1 MWAALLGKKIVD
13 QSTFLLVEIVQLMN
27 KEGMTELKYD
37 YFERLASGM
46 VKWGPWDVCADETIL
61 DELTVFDKCW

>member
-1 MWAALLGKKIVD
+1 M
-13 QSTFLLVEIVQLMN
+13 FLLVEIVQLMN

-46 VKWGPWDVCADETIL
+46 VKWGPWDMCADETIL
-61 DELTVFDKCW
+61 DELTVFDKC